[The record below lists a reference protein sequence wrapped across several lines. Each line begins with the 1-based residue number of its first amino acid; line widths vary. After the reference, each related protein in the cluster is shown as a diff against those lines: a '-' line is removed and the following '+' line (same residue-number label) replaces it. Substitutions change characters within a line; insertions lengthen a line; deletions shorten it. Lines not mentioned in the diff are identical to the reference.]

1 MTFPLTREN
10 VGLIVEAL
18 ELIGN
23 DVASLLKKCLLSHD
37 SLIQEEVQEWQ
48 SSVTDQVSFFSIC
61 KPGAQCSKAYTFC
74 STPLVLAVI

>member
-23 DVASLLKKCLLSHD
+23 DVASLLKKRLLSHY

-48 SSVTDQVSFFSIC
+48 SSVTDQVSFF
-61 KPGAQCSKAYTFC
+61 FN
-74 STPLVLAVI
+74 L

>member
-10 VGLIVEAL
+10 VSLVVEAL

-23 DVASLLKKCLLSHD
+23 DAASLLKKRLLSHY

-48 SSVTDQVSFFSIC
+48 SSVTDQVSFFQFVSQVQQ
-61 KPGAQCSKAYTFC
+61 G
-74 STPLVLAVI
+74 LHLL